1 MKIIIV
7 FVARMVS
14 AGLNLICTCYLLSL
28 CASCSHHNVLW
39 TLLKNIF
46 PLASLHVQT
55 HSVTPTVRNA
65 KTSAPPKMIAQN
77 VQARSPDGWTLV
89 TAMAQG
95 SIQRRFGPR
104 DW

>member
-1 MKIIIV
+1 
-7 FVARMVS
+7 MVS
-14 AGLNLICTCYLLSL
+14 AGLNLILLATPLPPS
-28 CASCSHHNVLW
+28 SPHHNVLW

-77 VQARSPDGWTLV
+77 VQARSPDSWTLV

-95 SIQRRFGPR
+95 SIQRRLGPR